1 MRPPLLFV
9 LLCASVTAQSPAPMK
24 GPPSAPEIALLTKL
38 RADSNAAIAANDVAR
53 IISDYEEDYRGVYGQ
68 GSAET
73 GREAARK
80 GWTDEFAGTPGITY
94 VRTPEL
100 IEISTAAPLASE
112 RGRWVGCWTE
122 NGKLQEARGSYQAMW
137 RKTDGHWLLRS
148 ELFVSLT
155 ASGAAQTTTPMI
167 GPPVATEIASIAKLR
182 ADSNVAIAT
191 QDVALIVSSYEED
204 YRGVYGY
211 GSAETGREA
220 ARQGWTDEFAG
231 TPGAV
236 YLRTPEL
243 IEISTAAPL
252 ASERGRWVGHRT
264 VNGKLQESCGS
275 YQAMWRKTDGH
286 WLLRSELFVLLE
298 HTESAAK

>member
-1 MRPPLLFV
+1 MTSDNNAAEV
-9 LLCASVTAQSPAPMK
+9 AVIT
-24 GPPSAPEIALLTKL
+24 EL
-38 RADSNAAIAANDVAR
+38 RAESNAAIAAHDVPR
-53 IISDYEEDYRGVYGQ
+53 IISFLTEDFQITVSTG
-68 GSAET
+68 AAFT
-73 GREAARK
+73 GRQEMGR
-80 GWTDEFAGTPGITY
+80 GFTERFAQFPDTIY

-112 RGRWVGCWTE
+112 RGRWVGRWTE

-236 YLRTPEL
+236 YVRTPEL

-286 WLLRSELFVLLE
+286 WLLRSELFVLLA